1 MPTIAKIPLNASHT
15 CMTHQHTPI
24 LHRTASI
31 NCTHVTHTRIPIAAA
46 QASLAER
53 HGSLLAPD
61 SEALP
66 REELLRVNAQL
77 RQALEAARTELL
89 DCFNA
94 VWTWAR
100 CTKLTGMCTCWLWLL
115 LCSI

>member
-1 MPTIAKIPLNASHT
+1 MLCFNACGSLCTVHT
-15 CMTHQHTPI
+15 
-24 LHRTASI
+24 
-31 NCTHVTHTRIPIAAA
+31 

-53 HGSLLAPD
+53 HGNLLVPD

-77 RQALEAARTELL
+77 RQALETARTELM

-94 VWTWAR
+94 VCVHNKQST
-100 CTKLTGMCTCWLWLL
+100 CTPDTVGRPLL
-115 LCSI
+115 YGFGQQQHCLMSVGP